1 MTIVYPI
8 LLTPAKEGGFDASV
22 PDLLGVH
29 TQGKDLAEA
38 IFMVRDAIGMYL
50 LYEQDSGGTIP
61 TPSDPKSIKTD
72 TEQILTLVD
81 LDLDAYRRRH
91 DNRAV
96 RKNVT
101 LPSWLNEL
109 AEQAEINFSLI
120 LQEGLKKRLD
130 VHDI

>member
-61 TPSDPKSIKTD
+61 TPSDP
-72 TEQILTLVD
+72 
-81 LDLDAYRRRH
+81 
-91 DNRAV
+91 
-96 RKNVT
+96 
-101 LPSWLNEL
+101 
-109 AEQAEINFSLI
+109 
-120 LQEGLKKRLD
+120 
-130 VHDI
+130 